1 MILSSAEAIFASSTS
16 KSGPWIPLI
25 EREDLRSSTES
36 TISTSL
42 IHNIA
47 SEGKSEQELTW
58 VLNLIFQYIT
68 DDGVENY
75 QTEAPISVVFAVQP

>member
-1 MILSSAEAIFASSTS
+1 MILFKAEANLASSNSKFGTS
-16 KSGPWIPLI
+16 SPSLD
-25 EREDLRSSTES
+25 REDGNSSTES

-58 VLNLIFQYIT
+58 GSNLFVQHENV
-68 DDGVENY
+68 DGVGNL
-75 QTEAPISVVFAVQP
+75 SN